1 MDFIRMKKKILTAA
15 LGFAAVMLLCTLLSR
30 GIYAAQLPQVETQK
44 PQKRALGHTV
54 EAEGSIEAGSET
66 AVSVIPGLKVDEIC
80 VRPGESVSANT
91 VLFTLDQEDLE
102 QKIREQE
109 LAVSKLELETE
120 GLRQQQ
126 DLAAGKKQLEQN
138 RSLEDYALK
147 DTQEDRRIDQAYSQT
162 QRAQEKLD
170 EHLADQ
176 PRQTS
181 QEERDS
187 RQKEYEEWQSAS
199 KDIQEQLLKARSEL
213 EQAEREEAAAR
224 KALEEYEANMGGNG
238 GSGGSDAG
246 AGGDSGGADAGE
258 GVGAGGSDAGAGGDS
273 GGADA
278 GEGVGAG
285 GLDTG
290 DNGDSGGA
298 GGGSVSGNSSVPA
311 SVPDP
316 VAQTDSGS
324 ADGQAGAESAEEQT
338 AGQNPPSPEAAFDPS
353 TDPEYIRLKEAAEK
367 AAALVQQKQQRVAE
381 LTLAAEKA
389 GLDAKVKPDYS
400 AEDAEM
406 KSWESTRESLED
418 QLEDARTNQ
427 ENSVWN
433 KLDAMLEA
441 RRKVED
447 ASLAEQVSMTL
458 QINQLELEY
467 RREIL
472 SGYQE
477 LQKKEGRI
485 CNEEEGVVTELPI
498 QTGEPAPE
506 GACVRLARLDE
517 AFRFRC
523 ILTKEQKKYVSL
535 GDEILLKLGN
545 TGKVVNARVDYL
557 TESKDSPG
565 SYEAY
570 VYLPEGTGSV
580 GMNAVMTASVQS
592 QSFACTIP
600 TSAVYEENEQHY
612 CYVIRRQAGILGEEL
627 AVSRVPV
634 NVLDQNAKYTAIEEG
649 SLPEDAE
656 VVVSSSR
663 ELGDGK
669 AVRYGA

>member
-238 GSGGSDAG
+238 GSGGPDAG
-246 AGGDSGGADAGE
+246 AG
-258 GVGAGGSDAGAGGDS
+258 
-273 GGADA
+273 
-278 GEGVGAG
+278 
-285 GLDTG
+285 
-290 DNGDSGGA
+290 GDSGGA
-298 GGGSVSGNSSVPA
+298 GGGSVSGNSSAPA

-316 VAQTDSGS
+316 AAQTDSGS

-441 RRKVED
+441 KRKVED